1 MTEDKNREKGMWAR
15 FPTTEGLTNRQLK
28 AYHATILAVEAA
40 LCYWLFE
47 ELAAFH
53 GPLVSAVFSIGLY
66 GLVVSFDMYLIRKVL
81 QVRAIRQ
88 RLKTEDQR

>member
-1 MTEDKNREKGMWAR
+1 MTEDKNKKRGILTR
-15 FPTTEGLTNRQLK
+15 FPTTEWMTSRQLK

-47 ELAAFH
+47 ELAAVY
-53 GPLVSAVFSIGLY
+53 GPLVSAVFSIGAY
-66 GLVVSFDMYLIRKVL
+66 GLIVCFVSYLVRKVL